1 MKIKCLFCGCKYKQ
15 TEAET
20 VNGIFIIT
28 GECVICG
35 KKKVLVEEDW
45 ENVKNWLNLDAS
57 LEVEA
62 SK

>member
-15 TEAET
+15 TGAET

-28 GECVICG
+28 GKCVICG

-45 ENVKNWLNLDAS
+45 ENVKNWFTLDAS
-57 LEVEA
+57 LEVET
-62 SK
+62 ST